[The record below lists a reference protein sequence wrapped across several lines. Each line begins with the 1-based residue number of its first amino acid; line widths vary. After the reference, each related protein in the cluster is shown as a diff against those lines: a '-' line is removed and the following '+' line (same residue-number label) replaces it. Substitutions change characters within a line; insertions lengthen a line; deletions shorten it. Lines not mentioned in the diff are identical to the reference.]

1 MTGLRR
7 VALIAATAL
16 LIATA
21 DSEAT
26 SAPGV
31 NATTGATTRVNDT
44 TAAKKAAPKKARTD
58 NKAADKTATDKTA
71 TNKTAIDNGLV
82 TISAASLQAKPSH
95 ASELETQALAGTPV
109 SLGERKGDFINATL
123 PNGYQAW
130 VPISSVQ
137 RMSAEQMRA
146 WRGAERGIITSA
158 HPVYMTVD
166 TLAAGPANTVSDLVA
181 GCIVELPAPASR
193 PGSGYAYVTLPDG
206 RGGYV
211 STAAVAPLREYMQR
225 EASAEAII
233 EFAKSLTGTPYLWGG
248 NSTKALDCSGLTSLA
263 YMMEGVQLPRN
274 ASQQAKTGVAVDKS
288 DISGFRAGDLV
299 FFTNPVSG
307 RVNHVGIATGDG
319 RIIHSSGRV
328 RNDSLDPK
336 AADYIGR
343 PIHSV
348 RRILGTTD
356 AVRLSESAH
365 YFNR

>member
-21 DSEAT
+21 DSDAT
-26 SAPGV
+26 TAPAV
-31 NATTGATTRVNDT
+31 NATTGATTRANDT
-44 TAAKKAAPKKARTD
+44 TAAKKAAPKKAGTD
-58 NKAADKTATDKTA
+58 NKAAYKTEADKTATD
-71 TNKTAIDNGLV
+71 KTAIDNGLV
-82 TISAASLQAKPSH
+82 TISAASLRAKPSH

-109 SLGERKGDFINATL
+109 SLAERKGDFIKATL
-123 PNGYQAW
+123 PNGYRAW
-130 VPISSVQ
+130 VPASSVK

-146 WRGAERGIITSA
+146 WRGAERVIVTAPYPI
-158 HPVYMTVD
+158 YMTTD
-166 TLAAGPANTVSDLVA
+166 TLAAGPGNMVSDLVA

-211 STAAVAPLREYMQR
+211 SAAAVAPLREYMRR